1 MNNWT
6 DHSRTENSGVI
17 SLTGGVKYA
26 IRMEFYERGGDAVAR
41 LLWSGPS
48 TAKAVIPQT
57 ALFSRFG
64 ARINFQPAAAA
75 VPAGYLPDTGSPF
88 GLRSGGERFGWNAD
102 NAAQTRDR
110 NAASSPD
117 QRYDTLT
124 HLQKPGNRNAVWEI
138 ALPNGTYTIRIVAG
152 DPTNINSVYRL
163 NVEGVLTLSGTPSSS
178 TRWFDVT
185 SSVTVDD
192 GRLTISNGSGASNN
206 KLCFVEIS

>member
-1 MNNWT
+1 VGTVQPPASGTYTFFTESDDGVRLWVNGQQLVNNWT

-88 GLRSGGERFGWNAD
+88 GLRSGGSASAGTPT
-102 NAAQTRDR
+102 TRR
-110 NAASSPD
+110 RRATATRPA
-117 QRYDTLT
+117 R
-124 HLQKPGNRNAVWEI
+124 PI
-138 ALPNGTYTIRIVAG
+138 
-152 DPTNINSVYRL
+152 
-163 NVEGVLTLSGTPSSS
+163 SGT
-178 TRWFDVT
+178 TRSHT
-185 SSVTVDD
+185 CRSPGTATRS
-192 GRLTISNGSGASNN
+192 GRLRSRTGRTRSGSSRAIPPTSTAS
-206 KLCFVEIS
+206 IA